1 MSPTGQ
7 LYLVT
12 ELPRVGGRGEGGEVA
27 THTPEAPPWDA
38 NGLEDKEHILDEE
51 NEEKNEEIE

>member
-12 ELPRVGGRGEGGEVA
+12 ELPRVGGEVA

-51 NEEKNEEIE
+51 TEEKIEEIE

>member
-12 ELPRVGGRGEGGEVA
+12 ELLEWEEEVREERWQLY
-27 THTPEAPPWDA
+27 TPEAPPWDA